1 MKKVTKGQ
9 WNGYDTYILHS
20 HELEVTLLPR
30 LGNNVIRIWDRVQQ
44 RDVLRC
50 PDESELDFYL
60 QKPYHFGIPL
70 LIPPGR
76 IRRGRFTY
84 AGQEYQFDRNTAND
98 NHIHGLHRTQPWRVS
113 DIEEDEE
120 GCAIT
125 TEFVTSDDPNW
136 IRQFPEPLKLEMTLR
151 LQGASLK
158 QTFKITH
165 LGQKAAPFGLGLHTW
180 FLIDGEP
187 GRWNLKLPVSGLFK
201 ADEEL
206 IPTGEIAPLGPW
218 EALNEGMN
226 LQGVDCDTMLN
237 IGGKPAVAELT
248 RDDGYGLRYSADP
261 EHFKFWVIYSKGEAD
276 RFFCIE
282 PYTWLPDA
290 PNSPLPAEQTGL
302 IDLKPQ
308 QTVELN
314 LNLDIVY
321 PEGESAPETDS

>member
-30 LGNNVIRIWDRVQQ
+30 LGNNVIRIWDHIQQ
-44 RDVLRC
+44 RDVLRR
-50 PDESELDFYL
+50 PEENELDFYL
-60 QKPYHFGIPL
+60 LKPYHFGIPL

-76 IRRGRFTY
+76 IRRGHFTY

-98 NHIHGLHRTQPWRVS
+98 NHIHGLHRTQGWCVS
-113 DIEEDEE
+113 DIEEDDD

-125 TEFVTSDDPNW
+125 TEFVTTNDPNW
-136 IRQFPEPLKLEMTLR
+136 MRQFPEPLKLEMTLR

-180 FLIDGEP
+180 FLINGEP
-187 GRWNLKLPVSGLFK
+187 ERWNLNLPVSGLVV

-206 IPTGEIAPLGPW
+206 VPTGEMAPLG
-218 EALNEGMN
+218 EFQSLNEGTN
-226 LQGVDCDTMLN
+226 LRGVNYDTILS
-237 IGGKPAVAELT
+237 IGDHPVEALLT

-261 EHFKFWVIYSKGEAD
+261 KYFKYWVIYTKGEAD
-276 RFFCIE
+276 QFLCIE
-282 PYTWLPDA
+282 PYTWLPNA
-290 PNSPLPAEQTGL
+290 PNLPLPADTTGL
-302 IDLKPQ
+302 IELQPQ
-308 QTVELN
+308 ETLELN
-314 LNLDIVY
+314 VNLDIFY
-321 PEGESAPETDS
+321 PE